1 MIIAY
6 AAMEP
11 VPNALIAVHS
21 ARAGFF
27 LLVDE
32 QGQMI
37 ETLVNPFAQV
47 ERGAAPLV
55 AQFLADKGVGKLIA
69 GEFGSRF
76 VSELEEKGIDY
87 AWMNGLVSD
96 AIKALTG

>member
-1 MIIAY
+1 
-6 AAMEP
+6 
-11 VPNALIAVHS
+11 
-21 ARAGFF
+21 
-27 LLVDE
+27 
-32 QGQMI
+32 
-37 ETLVNPFAQV
+37 
-47 ERGAAPLV
+47 V